1 MSERLI
7 QLLSEGV
14 EELWSFPKD
23 ITDEQVKELWEEYK
37 LSDEE
42 SFEDYIDT
50 LPEYSKAERLFVDEI
65 YVD

>member
-7 QLLSEGV
+7 QLLGEGV
-14 EELWSFPKD
+14 EELWSFPVG
-23 ITDEQVKELWEEYK
+23 ITDEQIEKLYQEYK

-50 LPEYSKAERLFVDEI
+50 LHEFSKAERLYVDEI
-65 YVD
+65 YV